1 VRYFTYAN
9 KLGWKIKY
17 RSTVEEV
24 TSRMKGSSP
33 EKSSDRSGK
42 ERCNEK
48 TKKKKRKKKP
58 ENVKGKP

>member
-17 RSTVEEV
+17 RTTVEEM

-33 EKSSDRSGK
+33 EKDSDRSGK
-42 ERCNEK
+42 ERCSER
-48 TKKKKRKKKP
+48 TKKEKRSLKK
-58 ENVKGKP
+58 